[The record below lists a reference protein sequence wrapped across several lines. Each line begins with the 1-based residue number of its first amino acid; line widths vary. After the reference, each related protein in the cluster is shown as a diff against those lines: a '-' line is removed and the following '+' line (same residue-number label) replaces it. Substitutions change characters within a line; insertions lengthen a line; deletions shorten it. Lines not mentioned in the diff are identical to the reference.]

1 MIGAFINI
9 SLVFLFIRFF
19 FVETWGKYGKSQ
31 ILSYCMFFL
40 YIVILIMM
48 QMTYSQDVL
57 KDRCDYPYKQ
67 MDQFKLFIYVLFP
80 NLMIFMMMFIILK
93 IFPGWKAPFSNTFGY
108 FLAYTMGIK
117 STFSTLLKDPT
128 QNEGNPAAMASVKQI
143 MENKSLMINQF
154 TVDNFANTFN
164 EFVKNDL
171 FFVDNKEKFLRSNEG
186 TISGFKHSAERNAGL
201 DQFEAIKK
209 LFSAVTA
216 KDLVSEHIWYIL
228 TGCLVITIVKNTMGE
243 LNCNLLNL
251 GTSD

>member
-19 FVETWGKYGKSQ
+19 FFETWSKYGNSQ
-31 ILSYCMFFL
+31 ILSNCAFST
-40 YIVILIMM
+40 YIIILIAI
-48 QMTYSQDVL
+48 QMTYSQGVL
-57 KDRCDYPYKQ
+57 KDRCGYEQ
-67 MDQFKLFIYVLFP
+67 IGTFKLFMYVLFP

-117 STFSTLLKDPT
+117 STFSILLKE
-128 QNEGNPAAMASVKQI
+128 QEHNQGNPEAMASVKQI

-171 FFVDNKEKFLRSNEG
+171 FFVEDKNLFLEENDG
-186 TISGFKHSAERNAGL
+186 TISGFKTAVGNAGSV
-201 DQFEAIKK
+201 QFDAIKK

-216 KDLVSEHIWYIL
+216 KDLVAEHIWYIL

-243 LNCNLLNL
+243 LNCNLIQPR
-251 GTSD
+251 